1 MKLLIS
7 ANTSFNLV
15 NFRAGLIRA
24 LQQEGHEIVLLAP
37 FDEYT
42 AELEATGCQV
52 VGFRMDQRGV
62 SPPREAATL
71 VAAYRHL
78 RRIRP
83 DAVLSYTIKNNL
95 YLGLAARHL
104 GIPLIPNITGL
115 GSVFSKQSLL
125 NAGIRKLYAAAF
137 RTAPVVFFQNRED
150 RDQFLAAGI
159 VPPGRAALLPGSGVD
174 LARFAVLP
182 MPAPPGPPAFLLAA
196 RLLWEKGIGEFV
208 EAARAV
214 RRTFPD
220 ATFRIIGRPEAP
232 GAAAVPAAT
241 VSDWAKEGIID
252 YPGPV
257 RDVIPY
263 IRSADC
269 VVLPSYYREGTPRI
283 LLESAACGRPVITTD
298 MPGCRDVVA
307 DGTSGF
313 LVRPRDAGSLS
324 EAMLEIARMS
334 LPARQGMGAAGRAL
348 IEAQYDERFVIQSY
362 TAVLDRLAASGAPG
376 RAAG

>member
-7 ANTSFNLV
+7 ANTSFNLA

-37 FDEYT
+37 LDDYT
-42 AELEATGCQV
+42 AELEAIGCQV
-52 VGFRMDQRGV
+52 VDFRMDRRGV

-78 RRIRP
+78 NRIRP

-95 YLGLAARHL
+95 YLGFAARLL

-115 GSVFSKQSLL
+115 GTVFSKRSILNLL
-125 NAGIRKLYAAAF
+125 IRKLYAVAF
-137 RTAPVVFFQNRED
+137 RTSPVVFFQNRED
-150 RDQFLAAGI
+150 REQFLTAGI
-159 VPPGRAALLPGSGVD
+159 VPADRAEVLPGSGVD

-182 MPAPPGPPAFLLAA
+182 MLTQPGSPAYLLAA
-196 RLLWEKGIGEFV
+196 RLLWEKGIREFV

-214 RRTFPD
+214 RKTFPN
-220 ATFRIIGRPEAP
+220 ATFRIIGSPEASS
-232 GAAAVPAAT
+232 AAVVPAEAI
-241 VSDWAKEGIID
+241 SDWAAEGIIE
-252 YPGPV
+252 YPGAV

-313 LVRPRDAGSLS
+313 LVRPQDVGSLS
-324 EAMLEIARMS
+324 EAMLEIARMTLS
-334 LPARQGMGAAGRAL
+334 ERAAMGAAGRAL
-348 IEAQYDERFVIQSY
+348 VVSKYDERFVAQSY
-362 TAVLDRLAASGAPG
+362 TAALERLAASGG
-376 RAAG
+376 E